1 MWECTGG
8 SALSGDDSITAAI
21 REVRE
26 ETGLCLLPENGRC
39 VMGYKRKDAF
49 VDIWL
54 FRQDFDLKDVR
65 YQPGETCG
73 AKCAKKEEILEMEQ
87 TGELVPF
94 SYLEEFF
101 RKIH

>member
-1 MWECTGG
+1 
-8 SALSGDDSITAAI
+8 
-21 REVRE
+21 
-26 ETGLCLLPENGRC
+26 
-39 VMGYKRKDAF
+39 MGYKRKDAF